1 MDISVI
7 EKNLV
12 KQLKYV
18 IAKSEFYQ
26 EKYKDIDF
34 KEINMGMF
42 DSLPFTDKQEI
53 IDDQIKNKPFGKN
66 ICVEIED
73 IARVHKTSGTTGR
86 PVLIALTK
94 KDIKN
99 ATKVGAECFKS
110 AGLSKKD
117 LVIHCLNYCMWSGG
131 YTDHQCLEETGA
143 AVIPFG
149 TGNSDELI
157 DIILEVKPS
166 AIHCTPSYLAR
177 LENLLKDKYNLLP
190 KDLGIKLGLFGGEG
204 GIQNPKFRNALEGKW
219 GMKAMNANYGVSEVL
234 SIYGA
239 ECSERN
245 GLHFFGTEII
255 YPELINPST
264 KKKVKIEKDAVGE
277 LVITNLKK
285 EAQPLVRYR
294 THDLIRVIST
304 ECKCGNSGF
313 KFDIIGRSDDML
325 VIKGLNVFPK
335 SIDGIIKDNIEYLTG
350 EYRIIVSKDDPKDYI
365 KIKVEKKSDINIS
378 EETLTKILHKD
389 FKNKITVVPL
399 LEIVEEGVLPRTEGK
414 TKHVVLE

>member
-73 IARVHKTSGTTGR
+73 VARVHKTSGTTGR

-110 AGLSKKD
+110 AGLSKKE

-204 GIQNPKFRNALEGKW
+204 GIQNPKFRNALEEKW
-219 GMKAMNANYGVSEVL
+219 GMKAMNANYGVSEV
-234 SIYGA
+234 
-239 ECSERN
+239 
-245 GLHFFGTEII
+245 
-255 YPELINPST
+255 
-264 KKKVKIEKDAVGE
+264 
-277 LVITNLKK
+277 
-285 EAQPLVRYR
+285 
-294 THDLIRVIST
+294 
-304 ECKCGNSGF
+304 
-313 KFDIIGRSDDML
+313 
-325 VIKGLNVFPK
+325 
-335 SIDGIIKDNIEYLTG
+335 
-350 EYRIIVSKDDPKDYI
+350 
-365 KIKVEKKSDINIS
+365 
-378 EETLTKILHKD
+378 
-389 FKNKITVVPL
+389 
-399 LEIVEEGVLPRTEGK
+399 
-414 TKHVVLE
+414 